1 MVCIRPTEHL
11 SSWVFMTKRNQ
22 GKNFNLWAQFFS
34 RAKVVN
40 TKFLLLT
47 RSRARRSIENMLFIL
62 PIKTCCREI
71 FLWANRHFENKIG
84 HSRFCLSSSSSLPTI
99 NWLVSVRKMFA
110 DISKSALPPR
120 LPPNSFHG
128 FLGHQSFEN
137 RGPSGFPVWKCPERE
152 LSAPNFIGEFNFS
165 QAAKDI
171 NFQLFYYSYI

>member
-1 MVCIRPTEHL
+1 MRSV
-11 SSWVFMTKRNQ
+11 
-22 GKNFNLWAQFFS
+22 FS

-71 FLWANRHFENKIG
+71 FLWANRHFEKSLVIRG
-84 HSRFCLSSSSSLPTI
+84 SLSSRLPRFPLI

-137 RGPSGFPVWKCPERE
+137 RGPSGFPVWKCRKRE

-165 QAAKDI
+165 QAKDI